1 MSSKD
6 PRCDEQVPRY
16 HNLSRRSNRPACK
29 DDRVGP
35 RVARHGLS
43 ASEYQAEFDAQVKA
57 GRYPTFVQGGGPGND
72 IACTAVLASQDQ
84 PMARERTVTGTAVP
98 AQAGIDSAMETSQT

>member
-29 DDRVGP
+29 DDRAGP

-57 GRYPTFVQGGGPGND
+57 GRYPTFAQGGGPGNRHRLHGRARFPGPAD
-72 IACTAVLASQDQ
+72 G
-84 PMARERTVTGTAVP
+84 RERTVTGTAVP
-98 AQAGIDSAMETSQT
+98 AQAGIDGAMETSQT